1 MTGEL
6 GRIVAAF
13 IGIIGFSIF
22 FNLKKERL
30 LYAAVLGTFSGTMYI
45 FLEKWYPDQVF
56 LYNMIPALI
65 GTFLSELSARWKK
78 APAVT
83 FILPSIIILIP
94 GGSFYYTMSYLVNGN
109 QELFR
114 EWGSRTILAALGI
127 AVGIIVA
134 SFIFYEIIHLIQAGK
149 ERAETKKENIQM

>member
-1 MTGEL
+1 MTGDIV
-6 GRIVAAF
+6 RIVAAF
-13 IGIIGFSIF
+13 IGVIGFSIF

-30 LYAAVLGTFSGTMYI
+30 LYAAVLGTFTDTLYI
-45 FLEKWYPDQVF
+45 LGEKLFPENVF
-56 LYNMIPALI
+56 LYNMIPAFI

-109 QELFR
+109 NALFQK
-114 EWGSRTILAALGI
+114 WGSRTILAALGI

-134 SFIFYEIIHLIQAGK
+134 SFIFYEIIHLLQATK
-149 ERAETKKENIQM
+149 ERSARKKQGIGE

>member
-1 MTGEL
+1 MTGEFV
-6 GRIVAAF
+6 RIIAAF
-13 IGIIGFSIF
+13 IGVIGFSIF

-30 LYAAVLGTFSGTMYI
+30 LYAAVLGTFSGTIYI
-45 FLEKWYPDQVF
+45 FCEKWFPENVS

-78 APAVT
+78 APAVI

-109 QELFR
+109 QELFQ
-114 EWGSRTILAALGI
+114 EWGSRTLLAALGI

-134 SFIFYEIIHLIQAGK
+134 SFVFYEIIHMIQATK
-149 ERAETKKENIQM
+149 ERSRKKFETYG

>member
-1 MTGEL
+1 MTNDII
-6 GRIVAAF
+6 RIVAAF
-13 IGIIGFSIF
+13 IGVICFSIF

-30 LYAAVLGTFSGTMYI
+30 LYAAVLGTLSGTIYI
-45 FLEKWYPDQVF
+45 FCEQWFPENVF
-56 LYNMIPALI
+56 LSNLIPSFV
-65 GTFLSELSARWKK
+65 GTLLSELSARWKK
-78 APAVT
+78 APAVI

-109 QELFR
+109 QALFQ

-134 SFIFYEIIHLIQAGK
+134 SFLFYEVLNLVQEIQK
-149 ERAETKKENIQM
+149 RKKY